1 MAKAT
6 PDQLQ
11 NLPGFG
17 QVKVKNIRNTFEKP
31 FRNQATTSL
40 STLASQSKSQHHAET
55 TSSTHAQQQLTMRQ
69 ESPVWDIEGDIDEM
83 TDGPSSKVFDIELD
97 L

>member
-17 QVKVKNIRNTFEKP
+17 QVKVKNIRNVFEKP

-40 STLASQSKSQHHAET
+40 SNLKSQPSTEPRAST
-55 TSSTHAQQQLTMRQ
+55 GIPQQTSGY
-69 ESPVWDIEGDIDEM
+69 ESPPWDIENDLDE
-83 TDGPSSKVFDIELD
+83 TPNGPSSKVFDIELD